1 MGHLGLLA
9 QVHILVTLHSIKLT
23 EKKHL
28 KPITNQ
34 IKY

>member
-23 EKKHL
+23 EKN
-28 KPITNQ
+28 I
-34 IKY
+34 